1 MFARA
6 ARGSSVIE
14 LLVAAAVTGMLL
26 TGVIAI
32 FMSWRSSS
40 EVTDRLATS
49 HETGQRAIEVLA
61 ASIRSVEYPGCART
75 TPDSAFPRLP
85 ENDPRW
91 DFTGAALRGYTNG
104 TRHEMSPYAQYLAP
118 ESELL
123 FVRGVR
129 NGAEG
134 MHLARAM
141 RTPTDELEIEP
152 SKRQLH
158 AGNVG
163 IIHSCRA
170 RAYFVATEV
179 EDNVIRYQTPGN
191 SLGHAFDTDA
201 EILPVTATL
210 FYLGRTA
217 ADKPLSLWRRV
228 DDSPPEEIA
237 RGIVAMRLEYGA
249 DDDGDGIVD
258 YYVEATSVG
267 DWSDILSVS
276 IELQVDPADRS
287 VRGKAS
293 ADSQTFRT
301 VVALRNRALRNRAK
315 AG

>member
-1 MFARA
+1 MVARA

-40 EVTDRLATS
+40 EITDRLATS
-49 HETGQRAIEVLA
+49 HETGHRAIEVLA
-61 ASIRSVEYPGCART
+61 ASIRSAEFRGCART
-75 TPDSAFPRLP
+75 TPDSASPP
-85 ENDPRW
+85 SHESDPRW
-91 DFTGAALRGYTNG
+91 DFTGAALRGYANG
-104 TRHEMSPYAQYLAP
+104 TRHEMLRYAQNVAP
-118 ESELL
+118 EGELL

-129 NGAEG
+129 NGAEA

-141 RTPTDELEIEP
+141 RTPSDELEIES

-158 AGNVG
+158 AGDVG
-163 IIHSCRA
+163 MIHSCRA
-170 RAYFVATEV
+170 RAYFVASEV
-179 EDNVIRYQTPGN
+179 EGNVIRYQTAGN

-201 EILPVTATL
+201 EILPMSATL
-210 FYLGRTA
+210 FYLGRTG

-228 DDSPPEEIA
+228 NDSTPEEIA

-267 DWSDILSVS
+267 DWNDILSVS
-276 IELQVDPADRS
+276 IELQVDPADPS
-287 VRGKAS
+287 IRGTAS
-293 ADSQTFRT
+293 ADSQTFRS
-301 VVALRNRALRNRAK
+301 VVALRNRAS